1 MVFFGGGK
9 CPNLGVVNVRILGVV
24 NVCLANNLTP
34 FRPTLWQNEGS
45 EEVLIYVMVND
56 FWHTLALI
64 ENAQIFAWE
73 HICFEIDTVEE
84 TIGVARNGKLLGLD
98 IKVPGLG
105 DNKPAHLQENLVLGI
120 FDDEEVTSQFSGQVT
135 NLNMYN
141 KKQGESKLVDLTS
154 KPCKSEGDLLS
165 WGSTTWTDHGAD
177 GSWEE
182 VDETV
187 VPSTSLLLVLLVDLY
202 ICSPFSS

>member
-1 MVFFGGGK
+1 
-9 CPNLGVVNVRILGVV
+9 
-24 NVCLANNLTP
+24 
-34 FRPTLWQNEGS
+34 
-45 EEVLIYVMVND
+45 MVND

-73 HICFEIDTVEE
+73 HICFEVDTVEE

-105 DNKPAHLQENLVLGI
+105 DSKPAYLEENLVLGI

-154 KPCKSEGDLLS
+154 KPCKSNGDLLS

-187 VPSTSLLLVLLVDLY
+187 VPSTSLLH
-202 ICSPFSS
+202 

>member
-1 MVFFGGGK
+1 
-9 CPNLGVVNVRILGVV
+9 
-24 NVCLANNLTP
+24 
-34 FRPTLWQNEGS
+34 
-45 EEVLIYVMVND
+45 MVND

-73 HICFEIDTVEE
+73 HICFEVDTVEE

-105 DNKPAHLQENLVLGI
+105 DNKATHLQENLVLGI

-165 WGSTTWTDHGAD
+165 WGSTTWTDHGTD

>member
-1 MVFFGGGK
+1 
-9 CPNLGVVNVRILGVV
+9 
-24 NVCLANNLTP
+24 
-34 FRPTLWQNEGS
+34 
-45 EEVLIYVMVND
+45 MVND

-135 NLNMYN
+135 NLNMYS
-141 KKQGESKLVDLTS
+141 KKQGGSKLIDVTA
-154 KPCKSEGDLLS
+154 KPCKIEGDLLS
-165 WGSTTWTDHGAD
+165 WGSTTWTDHGAE

-187 VPSTSLLLVLLVDLY
+187 LELY
-202 ICSPFSS
+202 LCSPFSSCITAVQVKDKLHAGSQDEVEPGRCDSLL

>member
-1 MVFFGGGK
+1 
-9 CPNLGVVNVRILGVV
+9 
-24 NVCLANNLTP
+24 
-34 FRPTLWQNEGS
+34 
-45 EEVLIYVMVND
+45 MVND

-135 NLNMYN
+135 NLNMYS
-141 KKQGESKLVDLTS
+141 KKQGGSKLIDVTA
-154 KPCKSEGDLLS
+154 KPCKIEGDLLS
-165 WGSTTWTDHGAD
+165 WGSTTWTDHGAE

-187 VPSTSLLLVLLVDLY
+187 LELY
-202 ICSPFSS
+202 LCSPFSSWITGVQVRDKLHAGSQDEVEPGWCDSLLWEPGGQFAHI